1 MPIPSAIAVH
11 SRRST
16 RIGRVSCFAE
26 LTLLHT
32 WTGDTVVA
40 GCSYCLTICRTTM
53 SSSLQLTF
61 TNLHSSDRLLSSP
74 HHHPLPQHRAPS
86 SPAPLPS
93 STQLVFHSCSAPSCS
108 QLTTSP
114 VLPAAFLPLATLCF
128 PPAAGAESTFS
139 VKSLNYLCRTHR
151 ATLQHFRQRVVTHA
165 SDSAQL
171 WTDDLHSSPVK
182 AGEAERDEED
192 ESKREPT
199 AESALV
205 GRSAAPLR
213 YSTFADTVALDASE
227 VEGEKRPLSLAARG
241 ALAGG
246 WLLVVAFVALTGAW
260 GVVAQLRS

>member
-1 MPIPSAIAVH
+1 MTSLLDAEVAHSLASASNPVMLYIGVLGWLVVKVATDMSIRSQLCNSTVINATPLRLWKQQPPNKSCHSLPHLHQLLRIIRRRCVQLHTVCTLRAVH
-11 SRRST
+11 YDGRH
-16 RIGRVSCFAE
+16 GGCERVSHA
-26 LTLLHT
+26 
-32 WTGDTVVA
+32 
-40 GCSYCLTICRTTM
+40 S
-53 SSSLQLTF
+53 
-61 TNLHSSDRLLSSP
+61 
-74 HHHPLPQHRAPS
+74 PLPFVLNSIGEEGVGCGEAC
-86 SPAPLPS
+86 A
-93 STQLVFHSCSAPSCS
+93 TIVVVGGVDGGQLGHS
-108 QLTTSP
+108 
-114 VLPAAFLPLATLCF
+114 
-128 PPAAGAESTFS
+128 
-139 VKSLNYLCRTHR
+139 
-151 ATLQHFRQRVVTHA
+151 TLQHFRQRVVTHA